1 MKKSIYLLL
10 FSLLSLNSYSQ
21 EWEVIGH
28 QADELKGNKD
38 YTSYMFTDPN
48 IGSFVCWSESE
59 QCRIINSNGIFDY
72 SSAYHQLLGSYGRL
86 TAVVGLYDSNN
97 NLKEKFDLTMYC
109 DIDKPSSFQTRYA
122 GILYPY
128 VKQKKKVKKIINHLT
143 SGNGYVRIIA
153 NSYGNAPDFDLKIP
167 STLVIK

>member
-28 QADELKGNKD
+28 QADELKGNED

-109 DIDKPSSFQTRYA
+109 DIDKPSSFQTR
-122 GILYPY
+122 GSQIGWS
-128 VKQKKKVKKIINHLT
+128 T
-143 SGNGYVRIIA
+143 SKWPISVQRRPMLMFSQRRQMSGKRSFLA
-153 NSYGNAPDFDLKIP
+153 S
-167 STLVIK
+167 